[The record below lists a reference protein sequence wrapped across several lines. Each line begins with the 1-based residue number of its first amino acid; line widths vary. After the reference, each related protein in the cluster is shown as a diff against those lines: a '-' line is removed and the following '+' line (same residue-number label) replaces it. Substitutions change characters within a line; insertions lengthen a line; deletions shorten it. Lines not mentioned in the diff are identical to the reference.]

1 MCVCVCVNAP
11 YERRGVICDGGRVAS
26 FPGSPMNIRYLLCA
40 QVEPGNKARVG
51 VALTS
56 ANQMHSK

>member
-1 MCVCVCVNAP
+1 MM
-11 YERRGVICDGGRVAS
+11 GGRAAS
-26 FPGSPMNIRYLLCA
+26 FPGSPMNIRYLLRA
-40 QVEPGNKARVG
+40 QGEPGNKARVG